1 MEYKEKLINASDIE
15 LVHLLKSNKIKSLP
29 FIIDLWIWK
38 DVSVKNIEYIY
49 FPNLQIYKINVKI
62 EDIIKDEFIIKTITI
77 DINGNILET
86 LF

>member
-1 MEYKEKLINASDIE
+1 MAGYFLIY
-15 LVHLLKSNKIKSLP
+15 LLKSNKIKSLP

-38 DVSVKNIEYIY
+38 DVFVKNIEYIY